1 MVFWPILPA
10 MIKRLFLIVV
20 SILVVKG
27 CEISPEKG
35 KERQTVLKKELSTG
49 KIFIQ
54 TITGIKLGC
63 NRKEFTESMD
73 SLRDKGLI
81 TSLDLNIDS
90 LHWDKLSLPENPTFY
105 LFPDKK
111 FEKDLWI
118 LSNTFKEDKLTE
130 LKLINSIIFNHI
142 YHNEID
148 ISLPLIW
155 SSILKEGRRYKTEKK
170 ITLKMAEKILEE
182 NYGQPSLDFREDEAI
197 WIDGNREIKLFSEEP
212 FRIIIEFKDHRSF

>member
-1 MVFWPILPA
+1 

-155 SSILKEGRRYKTEKK
+155 SSILKEGRRYKTE
-170 ITLKMAEKILEE
+170 
-182 NYGQPSLDFREDEAI
+182 R
-197 WIDGNREIKLFSEEP
+197 KLWATFP
-212 FRIIIEFKDHRSF
+212 GFQRRRSHMDRWQ